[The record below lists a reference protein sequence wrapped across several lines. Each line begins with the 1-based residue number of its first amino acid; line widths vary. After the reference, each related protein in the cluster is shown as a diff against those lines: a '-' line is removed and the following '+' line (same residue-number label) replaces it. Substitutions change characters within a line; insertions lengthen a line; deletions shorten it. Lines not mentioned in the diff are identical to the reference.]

1 MPLHEKG
8 LNGQGVTI
16 IILDTF
22 VDNNFGPISMKER
35 TQIIQPR
42 DFIMDHVTEDMN
54 EDKDHGTYC
63 ATIATGAPYGD
74 FRGGVAPAASFVCC
88 RVSPDGK
95 DFCEQGV
102 VNALDYILNHDVG
115 AGYVISMSFGCE
127 KLLDNITKRINEL
140 TGRKVVCVAAAGNDG
155 QPEQVKFPACL
166 GNVISVGSC
175 KSTGQPSEFNNIGNI
190 DVYAPGE
197 NLVPD
202 KIKGTSFAAPAIA
215 GIIALL
221 MQQANNIGDPEM
233 FANICDV
240 NVIRKILTYDLKAR
254 SVDVLAPHELLEDGP
269 EKLKRVIEKY
279 T

>member
-16 IILDTF
+16 IILDSF
-22 VDNNFGPISMKER
+22 IDSNFGPISMKGQ
-35 TQIIQPR
+35 TQNIPSG
-42 DFIMDHVTEDMN
+42 DFIMVTEDMN
-54 EDKDHGTYC
+54 EDKTHGTYC
-63 ATIATGAPYGD
+63 ATIAAGAPHGD
-74 FRGGVAPAASFVCC
+74 FHGGVAPAASLVCS

-95 DFCEQGV
+95 DFYEQGIV
-102 VNALDYILNHDVG
+102 KALDYMLNHNVG

-127 KLLDNITKRINEL
+127 KLHDDITKHINEL

-155 QPEQVKFPACL
+155 PPEQVYFPACL

-175 KSTGQPSEFNNIGNI
+175 KSTGQPSDFNNTGNI

-197 NLVPD
+197 NLVPNEL
-202 KIKGTSFAAPAIA
+202 KGTSFAAPAIA

-221 MQQANNIGDPEM
+221 MQQAKKIDDPKM

-254 SVDVLAPHELLEDGP
+254 GVDVLAPHELLEDGP

>member
-1 MPLHEKG
+1 MPLHKKG

-16 IILDTF
+16 IILDTY
-22 VDNNFGPISMKER
+22 VDYNFPPISKKEQ
-35 TQIIQPR
+35 TQIMQPR
-42 DFIMDHVTEDMN
+42 NFIMDG
-54 EDKDHGTYC
+54 EDKNMNNAHGTYC
-63 ATIATGAPYGD
+63 ATIATGAPCSG
-74 FRGGVAPAASFVCC
+74 FCGGVAPAASFLCC
-88 RVSPDGK
+88 RVSWDGK

-102 VNALDYILNHDVG
+102 VHALDEIILLEGVG

-127 KLLDNITKRINEL
+127 KLHDDITMRINEL
-140 TGRKVVCVAAAGNDG
+140 TRKKVVCVAAAGNDG
-155 QPEQVKFPACL
+155 RPEQVNFPACL
-166 GNVISVGSC
+166 GDVISVGSC
-175 KSTGQPSEFNNIGNI
+175 KSTGQPSDFNNIGNI

-197 NLVPD
+197 NLVPNE
-202 KIKGTSFAAPAIA
+202 IKGTSFAAPAIA

-221 MQQANNIGDPEM
+221 MQQANNIGDPKM